1 VRIVDGVLCH
11 DVQNP
16 VVLLRGGFE
25 GALPHG
31 HVEEEVLGLGTSATR
46 WGALP
51 TEITVPSFAA
61 AGRGSELMPGL
72 AGTSSPLA

>member
-1 VRIVDGVLCH
+1 VDGVLCH
-11 DVQNP
+11 DVQDT

-31 HVEEEVLGLGTSATR
+31 HVEEKVLGLGRSATR